1 MPGRAFKL
9 LRRSWRVLS
18 AAVQAWF
25 THDAMRLGA
34 SVAFYAIFALA
45 PTLLIAVAIAG
56 AAFGEDAARG
66 YIFQELEGLV
76 GREAALGA
84 QALLQSAWR
93 EPHGLLATAIAV
105 GTLLVGATGVFV
117 ELRNALNAVW
127 EIKPR
132 PTQRAWTPILRARL
146 AAFAM
151 VLALGFLSMVSLL
164 VSAAIAALAR
174 LWAGPLETYAILL
187 RLLDTGVSLVFLTAV
202 FGVLL
207 RFLPDEAPPRRAVLV
222 GALASAVLFTVGKN
236 FIGLYLG
243 SAGVTS
249 AYGAAGSFVVLIL
262 WVYYSAQLLLF
273 GAELGRAAAPGPTRE
288 HGTEDGESTS
298 AAALLSSE
306 SGRE

>member
-18 AAVQAWF
+18 AAVQAWLA
-25 THDAMRLGA
+25 HDAMRLGA

-45 PTLLIAVAIAG
+45 PTLLIAIAIAG

-66 YIFQELEGLV
+66 YIFRELQGLV
-76 GREAALGA
+76 GREAAAGA

-93 EPHGLLATAIAV
+93 EPHGLIATALAV

-132 PTQRAWTPILRARL
+132 PARRAWTPILRARL

-151 VLALGFLSMVSLL
+151 VLALGFLAMVSLL

-174 LWAGPLETYAILL
+174 LWAGPLETYALLL
-187 RLLDTGVSLVFLTAV
+187 RLLDTGVSLLFLTAV

-207 RFLPDEAPPRRAVLV
+207 RFLPDEAPPRRAVLL

-288 HGTEDGESTS
+288 HGSEAVEATTTARPLST
-298 AAALLSSE
+298 A